1 MSNENRR
8 EDLDYE
14 DFRNPENEVWEGFDN
29 EKEEVEEAIEDEE
42 AIEKPL
48 SETMRSGGL
57 ISRLLTISTY
67 THSQT

>member
-1 MSNENRR
+1 M
-8 EDLDYE
+8 DYE

-29 EKEEVEEAIEDEE
+29 EKEEVEEVIENEE

-57 ISRLLTISTY
+57 ISRLLTISHTW
-67 THSQT
+67 SDMIMEIKDKL